1 MPSRSVT
8 GEAPIC
14 LFKSQSDWAAWLA
27 EHHDNHPGLWLR
39 IAKKNSKVQSVS
51 YPDAL
56 DTALCYGW
64 IDGQKRPENE
74 KTWLQK
80 FVPRSPRSIWSKINR
95 EKALALIKNGKMK
108 HAGLAAIEQAKANGR
123 WEAAYDSQS
132 RSTVPPDFERALN
145 ASSKAKAFFS
155 ELDSANRYAVLFR
168 IHNVKKAETRARKIT
183 QFIEM
188 LEKHE
193 TIHPRRAKS
202 AK

>member
-1 MPSRSVT
+1 MAGRSVA
-8 GEAPIC
+8 EAPKR
-14 LFKSQSDWAAWLA
+14 LFKTQSDWAAWLA
-27 EHHDNHPGLWLR
+27 ENHDCHPGLWLR

-80 FVPRSPRSIWSKINR
+80 FVPRAPKSIWSKINR
-95 EKALALIKNGKMK
+95 EKALALLKDGKMK
-108 HAGLAAIEQAKANGR
+108 RAGLAAIKLAKANSR

-132 RSTVPPDFERALN
+132 HSTVPPDFEAALCQSPRA
-145 ASSKAKAFFS
+145 KTFFS
-155 ELDSANRYAVLFR
+155 DLDSANRYAILFR
-168 IHNVKKAETRARKIT
+168 IQNVKKAETRERKIK